1 MVSQS
6 NKIFAFSIFLCKKH
20 KKFSFH
26 LELMSVDDEKTL
38 DFERRHDRV
47 FYTKIIRERLEPLM
61 AYVEGGENAKL
72 QLELGVNYLKITE
85 RDEHSKELRPPEIIK
100 LTGSRTNFIRAYAF
114 SSLLIRLYEKGDI
127 AYDQRKNVLSVSR
140 EDLKEEIK
148 SVFMERLGRRVAGTT
163 LNHVSK
169 SVIEKYDVFRIKE
182 NDADYIKLG
191 YRLKENLHIV
201 VTEKSISV

>member
-1 MVSQS
+1 
-6 NKIFAFSIFLCKKH
+6 
-20 KKFSFH
+20 
-26 LELMSVDDEKTL
+26 
-38 DFERRHDRV
+38 
-47 FYTKIIRERLEPLM
+47 
-61 AYVEGGENAKL
+61 
-72 QLELGVNYLKITE
+72 
-85 RDEHSKELRPPEIIK
+85 
-100 LTGSRTNFIRAYAF
+100 
-114 SSLLIRLYEKGDI
+114 LYEKGDI